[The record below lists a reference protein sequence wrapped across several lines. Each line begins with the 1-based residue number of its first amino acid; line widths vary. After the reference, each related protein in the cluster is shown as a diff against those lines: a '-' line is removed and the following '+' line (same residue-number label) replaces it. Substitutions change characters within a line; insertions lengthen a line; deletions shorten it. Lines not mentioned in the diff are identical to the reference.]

1 MPKRHLAPAQAFD
14 LRQALHVA
22 TLDALMA
29 SRRWAPGDLVFQ
41 GGTSLHLA
49 YGSPR
54 YSEDLDFLVNSSLNL
69 QSIAKAVQARLEGA
83 SWLLPQ
89 GAKLVVSKAK
99 DARNPHTF
107 VVAIGGAD
115 IVGAVRVKVELW
127 RAPESTVNAVKTTV
141 SPIRLA
147 SGAASGLQTF
157 VPTAELPEIY
167 VDKMF
172 ALGARPYLK
181 ARDVFDL
188 HWLVLHGVAGV
199 CTPESL
205 RVRLATYPGE
215 TAAAW
220 LVKAQARREE
230 LASSAGPIE
239 EDLKR
244 WLPSSWPLTRVAV
257 QSMVQSAI
265 TSLDEGLRAM
275 RQVEAQSRA
284 EPAGPSP

>member
-1 MPKRHLAPAQAFD
+1 MPKRHLTPAQAFD
-14 LRQALHVA
+14 WRQALHVA

-29 SRRWAPGDLVFQ
+29 SRRWEPGDLVFQ

-69 QSIAKAVQARLEGA
+69 QSIAKAVEARLEGA
-83 SWLLPQ
+83 AWLLPA
-89 GAKLVVSKAK
+89 GAKLIVTKAK

-115 IVGAVRVKVELW
+115 LIGAVRVKVELW

-167 VDKMF
+167 VDKVF

-181 ARDVFDL
+181 SRDVFDL
-188 HWLVLHGVAGV
+188 HWLVSRGVAGV

-205 RVRLATYPGE
+205 RVRLATYPDE

-220 LVKAQARREE
+220 LAKARARREE
-230 LASSAGPIE
+230 LASSVDRVE
-239 EDLKR
+239 EDLKL
-244 WLPSSWPLTRVAV
+244 WLPSSWPLTEAAV

-265 TSLDEGLRAM
+265 TSLDQAVRVM
-275 RQVEAQSRA
+275 RRIEAQSRT
-284 EPAGPSP
+284 EPAGPAP